1 MSGLSLG
8 AKVGFNGNYA
18 PLRPASAQPST
29 APTNISQ
36 LAYGINGSGV
46 PSDGTTAYGSIAVGV
61 IALAAMVYL
70 WWSLPR

>member
-1 MSGLSLG
+1 MPGLQLG
-8 AKVGFNGNYA
+8 AKVGFNGNYS

-36 LAYGINGSGV
+36 IAYGINGSGS
-46 PSDGTTAYGSIAVGV
+46 PQDSTTAYGSIAVGFV
-61 IALAAMVYL
+61 ALAAMVYL